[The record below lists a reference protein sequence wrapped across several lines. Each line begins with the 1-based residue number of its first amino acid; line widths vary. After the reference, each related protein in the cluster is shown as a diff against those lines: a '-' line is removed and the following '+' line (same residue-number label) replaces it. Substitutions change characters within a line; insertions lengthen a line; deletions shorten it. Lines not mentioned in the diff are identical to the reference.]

1 MFIPKEGISQ
11 GADEYTPKIS
21 IFLSSHVASLRILEE
36 GQVGIVSDHV
46 ISEPSNIEAVALKT
60 LFFSSVLSI
69 SISCVLEN
77 GSKFHIICI
86 HIRETLASVLD
97 HP

>member
-11 GADEYTPKIS
+11 GADEYTAKIS

-60 LFFSSVLSI
+60 LMFFF
-69 SISCVLEN
+69 CT
-77 GSKFHIICI
+77 FHLHLLCFG
-86 HIRETLASVLD
+86 EWL
-97 HP
+97 